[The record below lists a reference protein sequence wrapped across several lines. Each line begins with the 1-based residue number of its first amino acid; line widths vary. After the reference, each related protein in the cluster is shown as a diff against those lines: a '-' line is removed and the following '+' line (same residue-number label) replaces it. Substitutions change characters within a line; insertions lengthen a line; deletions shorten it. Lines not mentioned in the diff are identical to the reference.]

1 MYSNISKAACSRPS
15 KVLAWTHSDL
25 MTPIRDS
32 VTALSH
38 GDDMAP
44 MEGLM
49 PFSLIRRATR
59 LRDVDTPL
67 ALSLMKTLGAP

>member
-1 MYSNISKAACSRPS
+1 MEARFSPVGR
-15 KVLAWTHSDL
+15 LAHARV
-25 MTPIRDS
+25 TPR
-32 VTALSH
+32 
-38 GDDMAP
+38 
-44 MEGLM
+44 M